1 MTALATTAAAIT
13 CHGSGDLAGSTRLL
27 LGAGACKAGGFCSQS
42 EFDRDPL
49 LPPLKAYSRHHP
61 KARGEP
67 CADILI
73 PVNVPESDTSYTQHC
88 SSRLREG

>member
-42 EFDRDPL
+42 EFDLDPL
-49 LPPLKAYSRHHP
+49 LPPLKAHSGHRP

-67 CADILI
+67 CYDS
-73 PVNVPESDTSYTQHC
+73 VGC
-88 SSRLREG
+88 SVSSW